1 MSSKITMPLYDLRI
15 RHFRDMEVDPDC
27 RQIVIQEDGKSRIFE
42 KTQMIGFRDNKAMRI
57 PCFKEVRVSS
67 YD

>member
-1 MSSKITMPLYDLRI
+1 MAAKITLPLYDLRTKY
-15 RHFRDMEVDPDC
+15 FRDMEVDPDC
-27 RQIVIQEDGKSRIFE
+27 RQIVIQENGKSRIFE
-42 KTQMIGFRDNKAMRI
+42 KIQMIGFRDNKAMRI